1 MLQGIFYI
9 LLRYKIEE
17 DFKINTAIT
26 SLDNIEKEIK
36 DKQTEVNKIIGEH
49 KTDDASKKSLEEAKK
64 QLSSLKDNYKTT
76 LREVKAQIGTELFN
90 RFFKG
95 FVREKNITAEDSE
108 KITHTEFLFKKL
120 KF

>member
-26 SLDNIEKEIK
+26 SLDNIEKDIK

-49 KTDDASKKSLEEAKK
+49 KTDDASKKNLEEAKK
-64 QLSSLKDNYKTT
+64 QLSTLKDNYKTT

-95 FVREKNITAEDSE
+95 FVREKNITADDNE
-108 KITHTEFLFKKL
+108 KITHT
-120 KF
+120 